1 MGRGKGYYNK
11 DCERVTLMKQDFIKK
26 TWINNIYE
34 IKKKNI
40 W

>member
-26 TWINNIYE
+26 NIDQQH
-34 IKKKNI
+34 I
-40 W
+40 